1 MELEITKRKD
11 NPLLQREEI
20 VATVK
25 FKGGTP
31 TRGEI
36 REAIAREIGK
46 PVGNLFIRKIATEYG
61 KEEAK
66 VYAMAYSSRA
76 FALLIEP
83 DYIVKRNE
91 ERRKKEVSS

>member
-20 VATVK
+20 VAMVR

-31 TRGEI
+31 KREEI
-36 REAIAREIGK
+36 REAIAKELGK
-46 PVGNLFIRKIATEYG
+46 PSGNLFIRKIATEYG

-83 DYIVKRNE
+83 DYIIKRNE
-91 ERRKKEVSS
+91 EKKEKEVSS